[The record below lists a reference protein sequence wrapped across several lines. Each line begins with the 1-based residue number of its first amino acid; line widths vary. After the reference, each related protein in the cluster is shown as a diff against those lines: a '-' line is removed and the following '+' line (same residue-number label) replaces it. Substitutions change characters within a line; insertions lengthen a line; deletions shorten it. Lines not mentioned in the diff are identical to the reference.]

1 MGTIS
6 YQTVDCPIP
15 TSWIIGGVAV
25 IVVLIVIIGFGIKM
39 KMGGGAKLAATE
51 TA

>member
-25 IVVLIVIIGFGIKM
+25 IVILIVIIGFGIKM
-39 KMGGGAKLAATE
+39 KMGSGDKVTAT
-51 TA
+51 A